1 MNNEYIFPQKI
12 YLDDEKT
19 IEEIKLVFEVNNVAN
34 STLSVGEWF
43 SINNLKLR
51 NEIGEN
57 VTINDLCDNKE
68 LLKNNNHKSK
78 IEYIVKPLDTFSLV
92 AKKFN
97 IAENYLRS
105 IINTKHLYVGQ
116 KIVIGDD

>member
-12 YLDDEKT
+12 YLDDENA
-19 IEEIKLVFEVNNVAN
+19 IEEIKRVFEVNDVAN
-34 STLSVGEWF
+34 STLRVGKWF
-43 SINNLKLR
+43 STINLKLK
-51 NEIGEN
+51 NEICEN
-57 VTINDLCDNKE
+57 VTINALYDNKE

-92 AKKFN
+92 AKKLN
-97 IAENYLRS
+97 IAENYLRN
-105 IINTKHLYVGQ
+105 IIKTKHLYVGQ

>member
-12 YLDDEKT
+12 YLDDENA
-19 IEEIKLVFEVNNVAN
+19 IEEIKRVFEDKDIAN
-34 STLSVGEWF
+34 STLKVGEWF

-57 VTINDLCDNKE
+57 VTINALCDSKE
-68 LLKNNNHKSK
+68 LKKNNNHKSK

-92 AKKFN
+92 AKKLN
-97 IAENYLRS
+97 IAENYLRN

>member
-1 MNNEYIFPQKI
+1 MDNEYIFPQKI

-19 IEEIKLVFEVNNVAN
+19 IEEIKRVFEVNNVAN
-34 STLSVGEWF
+34 LNLSVGEWF

-57 VTINDLCDNKE
+57 VTINDLCDSKE

-92 AKKFN
+92 AKKIN

>member
-12 YLDDEKT
+12 YLDDENA
-19 IEEIKLVFEVNNVAN
+19 IEEIKCVFEVNDVAN
-34 STLSVGEWF
+34 STLRVGKWF
-43 SINNLKLR
+43 STINLKLK
-51 NEIGEN
+51 NEICES
-57 VTINDLCDNKE
+57 VTINALCDNKE

-92 AKKFN
+92 AKKLN
-97 IAENYLRS
+97 IAENYLRN
-105 IINTKHLYVGQ
+105 IVKTKHLYVGQ

>member
-19 IEEIKLVFEVNNVAN
+19 IEEIKRVFEVNNVAN

-57 VTINDLCDNKE
+57 VTINDLCDSKE

-92 AKKFN
+92 AKKIN
-97 IAENYLRS
+97 IAEDYLRS

>member
-12 YLDDEKT
+12 YLDDENA
-19 IEEIKLVFEVNNVAN
+19 IEEIKCVFEVNHVAN
-34 STLSVGEWF
+34 STLRVGKWF
-43 SINNLKLR
+43 STINLKLK
-51 NEIGEN
+51 NEICEN
-57 VTINDLCDNKE
+57 VTINALCDNKK

-92 AKKFN
+92 AKKLN
-97 IAENYLRS
+97 IAENYLRN
-105 IINTKHLYVGQ
+105 IIKTKYLYVGQ

>member
-1 MNNEYIFPQKI
+1 MDNEYIFPQKI

-19 IEEIKLVFEVNNVAN
+19 IEEIKRFFEVNNVAN
-34 STLSVGEWF
+34 LTLSVGEWF

-57 VTINDLCDNKE
+57 VTINDLCDSKE

-92 AKKFN
+92 AKKIN

>member
-12 YLDDEKT
+12 YLDDENA
-19 IEEIKLVFEVNNVAN
+19 IEEIKRVFEVNDVAN
-34 STLSVGEWF
+34 STLRVGEWF
-43 SINNLKLR
+43 FINNLKLR

-57 VTINDLCDNKE
+57 VMINALCDSKE
-68 LLKNNNHKSK
+68 LKKNNNHKSK

-92 AKKFN
+92 AKKLN
-97 IAENYLRS
+97 IAENYLRN

>member
-19 IEEIKLVFEVNNVAN
+19 IEEIKRVFEVNNVAN

-57 VTINDLCDNKE
+57 VTINDLCDSKE

-92 AKKFN
+92 AKKIN